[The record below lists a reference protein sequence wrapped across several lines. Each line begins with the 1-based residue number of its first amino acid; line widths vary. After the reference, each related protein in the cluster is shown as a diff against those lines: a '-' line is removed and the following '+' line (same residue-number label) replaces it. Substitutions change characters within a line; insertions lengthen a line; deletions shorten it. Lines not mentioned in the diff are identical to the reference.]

1 MGNSLQEQ
9 LLKAGLVNT
18 KQVKKAKHEK
28 RITKKQQQPKGK
40 KTSDKAS
47 MPKEDSIT
55 REERLA
61 HEQRNKELNRQRN
74 EEKKKRE
81 TQARVRQLIKTNRLT
96 LEEHD
101 DDEPYYFVVGKRV
114 KKMFLSEKISDQL
127 TSGRL
132 AIANQDGKF
141 EIIPDNVARQILEL
155 NPKSLLVFNDPAA
168 DTPD

>member
-9 LLKAGLVNT
+9 LLKAGLINT

-28 RITKKQQQPKGK
+28 RITKQQTKQTKGK
-40 KTSDKAS
+40 KASDKNI
-47 MPKEDSIT
+47 PIKEDSIT

-61 HEQRNKELNRQRN
+61 HEQRNRELNHQRN
-74 EEKKKRE
+74 EEKKRRE
-81 TQARVRQLIKTNRLT
+81 ALAQVRQLIKTNRLT
-96 LEEHD
+96 LEERD

-114 KKMFLSEKISDQL
+114 KKMFISEQISNKL

-141 EIIPDNVARQILEL
+141 EIIPDNVARQITNL
-155 NPKSLLVFNDPAA
+155 NPKSLLVFNDPDAQ
-168 DTPD
+168 